1 MRDESFNRIIESLH
15 VKYYRS
21 SLREIVKPV
30 ELNCSTEPRNL
41 LVQVNS
47 GFCYGERNFTRIKP
61 GDFYFMPFGSS
72 IYFRHG
78 KSEHYTVFGAEGFT
92 SPQQREQYM
101 KSVSPIT
108 GYNEKKDM
116 FSIMGFDAQIYGAIP
131 FFAILEMPCF
141 VIPYDE
147 EMNYLMKTMIHEE
160 AEKKLGRERMLRDLS
175 DEMVL
180 HVCRYIE
187 SRPEYKSNFEKI
199 NFLLDKRL
207 VNIIQYIQSHLH
219 EELNNYR
226 IAELAYVSKDYVG
239 QLFKSM
245 TNTNLQDYIENQRL
259 ERAYTLLNTSQDN
272 VQEIAH
278 LVGFKDPAYF
288 SRRFKI
294 KYNKSANQIRK
305 EGSTGL

>member
-1 MRDESFNRIIESLH
+1 MRDEIFNRIIESLH

-21 SLREIVKPV
+21 SQREIVQPV
-30 ELNCSTEPRNL
+30 ELNGSIEPRNL

-47 GFCYGERNFTRIKP
+47 GFCYGERNFTRINP
-61 GDFYFMPFGSS
+61 GDFYFMPVGSS
-72 IYFRHG
+72 IFFRHG
-78 KSEHYTVFGAEGFT
+78 RSNSYPVFGRDGFS
-92 SPQQREQYM
+92 SPEEREHFM
-101 KSVSPIT
+101 KSINGAKSFTDKQDV
-108 GYNEKKDM
+108 

-160 AEKKLGRERMLRDLS
+160 EERKLGRDRLLRDLS

-180 HVCRYIE
+180 HICRYIG
-187 SRPEYKSNFEKI
+187 SKPEYKKNFEKI

-207 VNIIQYIQSHLH
+207 VNIIQYIQSNLH
-219 EELNNYR
+219 DELTNNR
-226 IAELAYVSKDYVG
+226 IAELAFVSKDYVG
-239 QLFKSM
+239 QFFKTM

-259 ERAYTLLNTSQDN
+259 ERAHALLLTSQDN

-278 LVGFKDPAYF
+278 NVGFKDPAYF

-294 KYNKSANQIRK
+294 KYNKNANQVRK
-305 EGSTGL
+305 ESSLTL